1 MSDIFQ
7 QLSELTETVV
17 KRNGFGHLSS
27 TTNDKLDTGID
38 IADLHAG
45 MAKKTKKGSHFSI
58 QYIRMYCTYTYVQS
72 STYVRLGL
80 FLGDIHQ
87 VLAKKKVSK

>member
-27 TTNDKLDTGID
+27 TTNDKSDTGID
-38 IADLHAG
+38 IADLQAG
-45 MAKKTKKGSHFSI
+45 MAKKTKNKS
-58 QYIRMYCTYTYVQS
+58 
-72 STYVRLGL
+72 
-80 FLGDIHQ
+80 
-87 VLAKKKVSK
+87 